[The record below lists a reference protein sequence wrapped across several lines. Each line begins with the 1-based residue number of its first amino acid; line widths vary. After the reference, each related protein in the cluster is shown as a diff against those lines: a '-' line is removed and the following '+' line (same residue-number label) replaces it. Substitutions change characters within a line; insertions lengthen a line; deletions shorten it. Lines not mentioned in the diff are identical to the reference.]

1 MDLLFYIIYGTC
13 IDVPL
18 DFLITKKN
26 KFKLLNQTRSG
37 KFQDVRIINNQKR
50 FLLVRTYIYIK
61 RLKEKSLQLNKV

>member
-1 MDLLFYIIYGTC
+1 MDLLFYIIYG

-18 DFLITKKN
+18 DFLITKEN

-50 FLLVRTYIYIK
+50 FLLVRTFIYIK

>member
-37 KFQDVRIINNQKR
+37 KFQDVRIINNQER
-50 FLLVRTYIYIK
+50 FLLVRTFIYIK

>member
-1 MDLLFYIIYGTC
+1 MDLLFYIIYG

-50 FLLVRTYIYIK
+50 FLLVRTYIYIYIK
-61 RLKEKSLQLNKV
+61 TEGEKS

>member
-1 MDLLFYIIYGTC
+1 MDLLFYIIYG

-26 KFKLLNQTRSG
+26 KFKLLNQTRFG

>member
-1 MDLLFYIIYGTC
+1 MDLLFYIIYG